1 RCYAE
6 GPPGDRTAPQTPL
19 EGIIVRACPSRS
31 SVRTEITEEIRK
43 LRSDGL
49 EPGGIAVLSLRGE
62 REPESIVRAPKL
74 DGGPIVMAD
83 DTMAEAHAVVDTFLR
98 FKGLERPAIIIT
110 DVHLALDKEDYA
122 RRMYI
127 ALTRA
132 TATVRI
138 VDYRQSL
145 LRDPVLSRWIPDSES

>member
-1 RCYAE
+1 
-6 GPPGDRTAPQTPL
+6 
-19 EGIIVRACPSRS
+19 S
-31 SVRTEITEEIRK
+31 EEIRK

-74 DGGPIVMAD
+74 DVGTVVKAD
-83 DTMAEAHAVVDTFLR
+83 DKAAESHVVVETFLR

-138 VDYRQSL
+138 VDSRQSL
-145 LRDPVLSRWIPDSES
+145 LRDPLLSGLIPDS